1 MDVLKERCEKNYG
14 GAGMIPLIVFLGL
27 CIGAGIIFSIQGL
40 EKPFGIL
47 DRNAPLLIGLLV
59 ALLIF
64 DRKESIA
71 RKTQLFCAYAGQSS
85 PMQLTL
91 ILLLSGGFTNLAA
104 EIGGKESVAN
114 LAISLIPTSF
124 MVPAIFVLAAVMSTC
139 IGTSNGTLAAILP
152 IGVAMCQGTG
162 VNMAIV
168 GAAVICGAY
177 FGDNLSLISDTTIV
191 ATQSVGAQMKDKFR
205 MNLAMSLPAGI
216 MATIAF
222 YIASRGSINGSSL
235 AEAGAYNLMTILP
248 YLAVLVMAIAGLDII
263 LVMTLGIV
271 LAAVIG
277 MVNGTALIDC
287 MNAVST
293 GMSNMMTYCIFAML
307 IAALVGFV
315 RYYGGIDWL
324 MGKLTKLVKGKRS
337 CEYICCNLPMVLSA
351 IIAHGTMAIMISGP
365 LVKEMGDR
373 HGIEPKRMAGLMDIG
388 GCLGVTFIPHASGM
402 LLAIGA
408 TGAEYF
414 DIVPYL
420 YYTMFLLVAVVI
432 VVQFRLLTTKKKE
445 QAA

>member
-1 MDVLKERCEKNYG
+1 
-14 GAGMIPLIVFLGL
+14 
-27 CIGAGIIFSIQGL
+27 
-40 EKPFGIL
+40 
-47 DRNAPLLIGLLV
+47 
-59 ALLIF
+59 
-64 DRKESIA
+64 
-71 RKTQLFCAYAGQSS
+71 
-85 PMQLTL
+85 
-91 ILLLSGGFTNLAA
+91 
-104 EIGGKESVAN
+104 
-114 LAISLIPTSF
+114 
-124 MVPAIFVLAAVMSTC
+124 
-139 IGTSNGTLAAILP
+139 
-152 IGVAMCQGTG
+152 
-162 VNMAIV
+162 
-168 GAAVICGAY
+168 
-177 FGDNLSLISDTTIV
+177 
-191 ATQSVGAQMKDKFR
+191 
-205 MNLAMSLPAGI
+205 
-216 MATIAF
+216 
-222 YIASRGSINGSSL
+222 
-235 AEAGAYNLMTILP
+235 
-248 YLAVLVMAIAGLDII
+248 
-263 LVMTLGIV
+263 MTLGIV
-271 LAAVIG
+271 LAAEIG

-337 CEYICCNLPMVLSA
+337 CEYICCILPMVLSA